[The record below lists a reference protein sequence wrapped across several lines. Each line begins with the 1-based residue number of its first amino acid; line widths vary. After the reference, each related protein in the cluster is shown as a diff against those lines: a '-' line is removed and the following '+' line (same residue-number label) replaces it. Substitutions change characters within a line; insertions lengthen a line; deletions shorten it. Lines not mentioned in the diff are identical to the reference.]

1 MMISMNNTF
10 RNCLILVAL
19 CCSFISAQK
28 ASSANLIDAKQAEQ
42 IYKPSEV
49 SKKPVV
55 TAQPNAEYTKEALQ
69 HQITGI
75 VYVWAVLRASGEVTD
90 IKLRSGL
97 PFGLS
102 EKAMEAASK
111 LKFVPGEKNGVP
123 VSVRTILEYEFKL
136 PRS

>member
-1 MMISMNNTF
+1 MMSMNMSF
-10 RNCLILVAL
+10 RNFLILIAL
-19 CCSFISAQK
+19 CCSFISAQPI
-28 ASSANLIDAKQAEQ
+28 SSANPSGPSQADQ

-49 SKKPVV
+49 SKKPAI
-55 TAQPNAEYTKEALQ
+55 TSQPNAEYTKEALQ

-111 LKFVPGEKNGVP
+111 VKFMPGEKDGVP
-123 VSVRTILEYEFKL
+123 VSVRMILEYEFKL
-136 PRS
+136 PKS

>member
-1 MMISMNNTF
+1 MTSMNHRF
-10 RNCLILVAL
+10 RVCIILVAL
-19 CCSFISAQK
+19 WCSLIPVQT
-28 ASSANLIDAKQAEQ
+28 ASSANPIDANQAEQ

-49 SKKPVV
+49 SKKPVI
-55 TAQPNAEYTKEALQ
+55 TLQPSAEYTKEALQ
-69 HQITGI
+69 NQVTGI
-75 VYVWAVLRASGEVTD
+75 VYLWAVLRASGEVTD

-111 LKFVPGEKNGVP
+111 VKFVPGEKDGVR

-136 PRS
+136 PKN